1 MLKQGSFS
9 PGLLGKMIDF
19 KDSFHI
25 TLMGLGVTSFLE
37 QVEKK
42 GSIKNFFISPK
53 KEDGL
58 PQSVPTAALTKRK
71 DSVIKTL

>member
-1 MLKQGSFS
+1 MSFNKDF
-9 PGLLGKMIDF
+9 PLTGLLGKMIDF

-25 TLMGLGVTSFLE
+25 TLMGLGVSNFLE

-58 PQSVPTAALTKRK
+58 PQSVPTAVVKR
-71 DSVIKTL
+71 

>member
-1 MLKQGSFS
+1 
-9 PGLLGKMIDF
+9 
-19 KDSFHI
+19 
-25 TLMGLGVTSFLE
+25 MGLGVTSFLE

-53 KEDGL
+53 KEGGL

-71 DSVIKTL
+71 DSVFKTL

>member
-1 MLKQGSFS
+1 
-9 PGLLGKMIDF
+9 MIDF

-25 TLMGLGVTSFLE
+25 TLMGLGVSNFLE

-58 PQSVPTAALTKRK
+58 PQSVPTAVVKR
-71 DSVIKTL
+71 